1 MVRDALGKVMWV
13 GRATV
18 FCVGLAVI
26 LALVIGTASVA
37 LAAVPGDPFKLGQ
50 VNSINRLSTL
60 VGNTTGPMLRV
71 QNKGAGSAADLRV
84 QAGKPPMTV
93 NSTGRV
99 PRLNADMVDGKHAGA
114 FLPKGSKAAD
124 AELLDGKDSTAFLPS
139 GGKAADADK
148 LDGKDSTDFYAAGSK
163 VANADRLDGF
173 DSTDFVRPR
182 WAVIRADGTIARD
195 RHVSTALTR
204 KLGTGHY
211 QVDFIGGVHN
221 CAYVA
226 TTTGGFA
233 GQIGVQDGAASYL
246 VEVFTTNSAGTRV
259 DLPFHVVVTC

>member
-71 QNKGAGSAADLRV
+71 QNKGTGTAADLRV

-93 NSTGRV
+93 NSTGRI
-99 PRLNADMVDGKHAGA
+99 PRLNADMVDGKHVSA
-114 FLPKGSKAAD
+114 FLPKN
-124 AELLDGKDSTAFLPS
+124 
-139 GGKAADADK
+139 GKAVDSDK
-148 LDGKDSTDFYAAGSK
+148 LDGKDSTEFYEAGSK
-163 VANADRLDGF
+163 VADADRLDGL
-173 DSTDFVRPR
+173 DSTSFVRSR
-182 WAVIRADGTIARD
+182 WAVIRADGTIARG
-195 RHVSTALTR
+195 RGVSSIWTK

-211 QVDFIGGVHN
+211 RVVFDASIHN
-221 CAYVA
+221 CAYAV
-226 TTTGGFA
+226 TTTDAFA
-233 GQIGVQDGAASYL
+233 GQTGVKDGSFL
-246 VEVFTTNSAGTRV
+246 DEVEVFTTNSAGTRV
-259 DLPFHVVVTC
+259 DLPFHLVVTC